1 MVRVT
6 RKVFGDLAIW
16 MMGFGFLIGVVFPF
30 FVFLMGIPLSHG
42 INSWFFFYL
51 HLGRNSCRRD

>member
-16 MMGFGFLIGVVFPF
+16 ILVHKQVPIGAIVLTVQQHFLN
-30 FVFLMGIPLSHG
+30 MSEHE
-42 INSWFFFYL
+42 
-51 HLGRNSCRRD
+51 